1 MQSALDLNLLVALD
15 VLLDEGSVAGAAE
28 RLHLS
33 SPAMSRTLGRIRKAL
48 GDPVL
53 VRSGRGMVPTPRALA
68 MRAEVHELVQR
79 AYTLFSADD
88 AFSPRT
94 LEGTFTLQAEEGTIA
109 VLSGPLL
116 ERMARDAPGVTLRF
130 LGEGPR
136 DTHLLRRASID
147 LEIGI
152 ITAEATDTRVEPVL
166 EDRFSSVVRPGHPL
180 AGREVTLD
188 DWCATTQLT
197 NTRRGRLAGPI
208 DELLAGMGRSRRV
221 AGTVPTVSTA
231 LLVVRETDLMG
242 FAAERLHRPLVERL
256 GLVRIPIP
264 LPMPPLRL
272 SLAWHARYDAD
283 PAHAWLRR
291 CVRETIAD
299 VAGVTGVPDVAGVAD
314 VQGTS

>member
-1 MQSALDLNLLVALD
+1 MQSRLDLNLLVALD
-15 VLLDEGSVAGAAE
+15 VLLDEGSVTGAAE

-33 SPAMSRTLGRIRKAL
+33 SPAMSRTLARIRKAL

-68 MRAEVHELVQR
+68 MRAEVHDLVQR
-79 AYTLFSADD
+79 AYTLFSAGDG
-88 AFSPRT
+88 FSPRT
-94 LEGTFTLQAEEGTIA
+94 LQGTFTLQAEEGTIA
-109 VLSGPLL
+109 VLAGPLL

-136 DTHLLRRASID
+136 DTHLLRRASTD
-147 LEIGI
+147 LEIGV
-152 ITAEATDTRVEPVL
+152 ITAETTDTRLGLLL
-166 EDRFSSVVRPGHPL
+166 EDRISSVVRPGHPL
-180 AGREVTLD
+180 AGRKVTLD
-188 DWCATTQLT
+188 EWCAAAQLI

-208 DELLAGMGRSRRV
+208 DEILAERGRARRIT
-221 AGTVPTVSTA
+221 GTVPTVNTA
-231 LLVVRETDLMG
+231 LTVVRGTDLLG

-256 GLVRIPIP
+256 GLVWVPIP

-272 SLAWHARYDAD
+272 SMAWHARYDAD

-299 VAGVTGVPDVAGVAD
+299 VAGGNTGG
-314 VQGTS
+314 

>member
-1 MQSALDLNLLVALD
+1 MQSRLDLNLLVALD
-15 VLLDEGSVAGAAE
+15 ALLEEGSVTGAAE

-33 SPAMSRTLGRIRKAL
+33 GPAMSRTLGRIRKAL

-68 MRAEVHELVQR
+68 IRAEVHELVQR
-79 AYTLFSADD
+79 AHMLFSEDD
-88 AFSPRT
+88 AFSPSM
-94 LEGTFTLQAEEGTIA
+94 LEGTFTLQAEEGTA
-109 VLSGPLL
+109 SVLSGPLL

-147 LEIGI
+147 LEIGV
-152 ITAEATDTRVEPVL
+152 ITDAAPDTRLEPLL

-188 DWCATTQLT
+188 AWCATTQLT

-221 AGTVPTVSTA
+221 AGTVPTVAAA

-256 GLVRIPIP
+256 GLVWVPIP
-264 LPMPPLRL
+264 FPMPPLNL

-291 CVRETIAD
+291 CVRET
-299 VAGVTGVPDVAGVAD
+299 VAD
-314 VQGTS
+314 VTGMREPQARR

>member
-1 MQSALDLNLLVALD
+1 MQSRLDLNLLVALD
-15 VLLDEGSVAGAAE
+15 VLLDEGSVTGAAE

-33 SPAMSRTLGRIRKAL
+33 SPAMSRTLARIRKAL

-68 MRAEVHELVQR
+68 MRTEVHDLVQR

-88 AFSPRT
+88 AFSPGT

-152 ITAEATDTRVEPVL
+152 ITEATGTRVEPLL

-188 DWCATTQLT
+188 EWCATTQLT
-197 NTRRGRLAGPI
+197 NTRRGRIAGPI
-208 DELLAGMGRSRRV
+208 DELLAGMGRSRSV

-256 GLVRIPIP
+256 GLVWVPIP

-272 SLAWHARYDAD
+272 SMAWHARYDAD

-291 CVRETIAD
+291 CVRETTAD
-299 VAGVTGVPDVAGVAD
+299 VAGDVARG
-314 VQGTS
+314 

>member
-1 MQSALDLNLLVALD
+1 MQSRLDLNLLVALD
-15 VLLDEGSVAGAAE
+15 ALLEEGSVTGAAE
-28 RLHLS
+28 RLPLS
-33 SPAMSRTLGRIRKAL
+33 GPAMSRTLGRIRKAL

-79 AYTLFSADD
+79 AYTLFSEDD
-88 AFSPRT
+88 DFSPSM
-94 LEGTFTLQAEEGTIA
+94 LEGTFTLQAEEGTIS

-136 DTHLLRRASID
+136 DTHLLRRASTD
-147 LEIGI
+147 LEIGV
-152 ITAEATDTRVEPVL
+152 ITDVAPDTRVEPL
-166 EDRFSSVVRPGHPL
+166 LDDRFCSVVRPGHPL

-188 DWCATTQLT
+188 AWCATTQLT

-208 DELLAGMGRSRRV
+208 DELLAGMGRSRRI
-221 AGTVPTVSTA
+221 AGTVPTVAAA

-256 GLVRIPIP
+256 GLVWVPIP
-264 LPMPPLRL
+264 FPMPPLNL

-291 CVRETIAD
+291 CVRET
-299 VAGVTGVPDVAGVAD
+299 VAD
-314 VQGTS
+314 VTGMSEAQAPR

>member
-1 MQSALDLNLLVALD
+1 MQSRLDLNLLVALD
-15 VLLDEGSVAGAAE
+15 VLLDEGSVTGAAE

-33 SPAMSRTLGRIRKAL
+33 SPAMSRTLARIRKAL

-68 MRAEVHELVQR
+68 MRAEVHDLVQR
-79 AYTLFSADD
+79 AHTLFSADD
-88 AFSPRT
+88 TFSPRT

-152 ITAEATDTRVEPVL
+152 ITEATGTRVEPLL

-188 DWCATTQLT
+188 EWCATTQLT
-197 NTRRGRLAGPI
+197 NTRRGRIAGPI
-208 DELLAGMGRSRRV
+208 DELLAGMGRSRRL
-221 AGTVPTVSTA
+221 AGTVPTVNAA
-231 LLVVRETDLMG
+231 LIVVRGTDLMG

-256 GLVRIPIP
+256 GLVWVPIP

-272 SLAWHARYDAD
+272 SMAWHARYDAD

-299 VAGVTGVPDVAGVAD
+299 VAGAVA
-314 VQGTS
+314 

>member
-1 MQSALDLNLLVALD
+1 MQSRLDLNLLVALD
-15 VLLDEGSVAGAAE
+15 VLLDEGSVTGAAE

-33 SPAMSRTLGRIRKAL
+33 SPAMSRTLARIRKAL

-68 MRAEVHELVQR
+68 MRAEVHDLVQR

-88 AFSPRT
+88 AFSPGT

-116 ERMARDAPGVTLRF
+116 ERIARDAPGVTLRF

-152 ITAEATDTRVEPVL
+152 ITETTGTRIEPLL

-188 DWCATTQLT
+188 EWCATMQLT
-197 NTRRGRLAGPI
+197 NTRRGRVAGPI
-208 DELLAGMGRSRRV
+208 DELLAGMGRSRRL
-221 AGTVPTVSTA
+221 AGTVPTVNAA
-231 LLVVRETDLMG
+231 LIVVRGTDLMG

-256 GLVRIPIP
+256 GLVWVPIP

-272 SLAWHARYDAD
+272 SMAWHARYDAD

-299 VAGVTGVPDVAGVAD
+299 VAGEVARG
-314 VQGTS
+314 

>member
-1 MQSALDLNLLVALD
+1 MQSRLDLNLLVALD
-15 VLLDEGSVAGAAE
+15 VLLDEGSVTGAAE

-33 SPAMSRTLGRIRKAL
+33 SPAMSRTLARIRKAL

-68 MRAEVHELVQR
+68 MRAEVHDLVQR

-88 AFSPRT
+88 AFSPGT

-116 ERMARDAPGVTLRF
+116 ERIARDAPGVTLRF

-152 ITAEATDTRVEPVL
+152 ITETTGTRIEPLL

-188 DWCATTQLT
+188 EWCATTQLT
-197 NTRRGRLAGPI
+197 NTRRGRVAGPI
-208 DELLAGMGRSRRV
+208 DELLAGMGRSRRL
-221 AGTVPTVSTA
+221 AGTVPTVNAA
-231 LLVVRETDLMG
+231 LIVVRGTDLMG

-256 GLVRIPIP
+256 GLVWVPIP

-272 SLAWHARYDAD
+272 SMAWHARYDAD

-299 VAGVTGVPDVAGVAD
+299 VAGEVARG
-314 VQGTS
+314 

>member
-1 MQSALDLNLLVALD
+1 MRLMQSRLDLNLLVALD
-15 VLLDEGSVAGAAE
+15 VLLDEGSVTGAAE

-33 SPAMSRTLGRIRKAL
+33 SPAMSRTLARIRKAL

-68 MRAEVHELVQR
+68 MRAEVHDLVQR

-88 AFSPRT
+88 AFSPGT

-116 ERMARDAPGVTLRF
+116 ERIARDAPGVTLRF

-152 ITAEATDTRVEPVL
+152 ITETTGTRIEPLL

-188 DWCATTQLT
+188 EWCATTQLT
-197 NTRRGRLAGPI
+197 NTRRGRVAGPI
-208 DELLAGMGRSRRV
+208 DELLAGMGRSRRL
-221 AGTVPTVSTA
+221 AGTVPTVNAA
-231 LLVVRETDLMG
+231 LIVVRGTDLMG

-256 GLVRIPIP
+256 GLVWVPIP

-272 SLAWHARYDAD
+272 SMAWHARYDAD

-299 VAGVTGVPDVAGVAD
+299 VAGEVARG
-314 VQGTS
+314 

>member
-1 MQSALDLNLLVALD
+1 MHSRLDLNLLVALD
-15 VLLDEGSVAGAAE
+15 ALLEEGSVTGAAE

-33 SPAMSRTLGRIRKAL
+33 GPAMSRTLGRIRKAI

-53 VRSGRGMVPTPRALA
+53 VRSGRAMVPTPRALA

-79 AYTLFSADD
+79 AYTLFSEDD
-88 AFSPRT
+88 AFSPRA
-94 LEGTFTLQAEEGTIA
+94 LEGTFTLQAEEGTIS

-116 ERMARDAPGVTLRF
+116 ERIAEDAPGVRLRF

-147 LEIGI
+147 LEIGV
-152 ITAEATDTRVEPVL
+152 ITDEAPDTRVEPLL

-180 AGREVTLD
+180 ADREVPLD
-188 DWCATTQLT
+188 AWCAAKQVT

-221 AGTVPTVSTA
+221 AGTVPTVAAA
-231 LLVVRETDLMG
+231 LLVVRGTDLLG

-256 GLVRIPIP
+256 GLVWVPIP
-264 LPMPPLRL
+264 FPMPPLNL

-291 CVRETIAD
+291 CVRET
-299 VAGVTGVPDVAGVAD
+299 VAD
-314 VQGTS
+314 IVGG